1 MTREREFDYVI
12 VGAGSAG
19 CVLAGRLS
27 EDPDVRV
34 LLIEAGGWDRHPF
47 IRIPLGV
54 GRIWPMRRFDWGYY
68 TEPEPNVG
76 NGRIETARGKVVGGS
91 HSINVMGYVRGNAK
105 DYDEWAAGG
114 LPGWGY
120 ADVLPYFK
128 RSERWQG
135 GETTYRGGNGPMH
148 VRETLDRDPLYQG
161 YIDAGVSAGHPY
173 TEDYNGAQQ
182 HGFGWCQWTIRH
194 GRRCSTAAAF
204 LRPALHRPNLTV
216 AVHAHALQVRVEN
229 GRATGVDY
237 LKGGRTVTARA
248 TREVLLSGGTINS
261 PQLLMLS
268 GIGPAD
274 HLRVAGVEPVV
285 DLKGVGQNLQ
295 DHYSTV
301 LTHTRREPGPF
312 VRLTR
317 ADRLA
322 ARIAQ
327 AYLLGTGPATD
338 VPSGFMAFVKTDPAL
353 EAPNIQFLF
362 RSAPPTAGP
371 WFPGIRKAW
380 QDGFACRPILL
391 QPESRGQIRLRSADP
406 LAPARIHQNF
416 LSTEKDLVTLR
427 AGFRLLRDV
436 ANQAPLDPFRAREI
450 APGPD
455 VKTDAEIDAYI
466 RATPATAH
474 HPAGTC
480 KMGVDEAAVVDGE
493 LKVRGVE
500 GLRVADASVMP
511 TVVRGNINAAVIM
524 IAEKAADAIRGKA
537 PPPPEYP

>member
-1 MTREREFDYVI
+1 MRADTEFDYVI

-27 EDPDVRV
+27 EDDGARV

-54 GRIWPMRRFDWGYY
+54 GRIWPMRKFDWGYH

-76 NGRIETARGKVVGGS
+76 NAQIETARGKVVGGS
-91 HSINVMGYVRGNAK
+91 HSINVMGYVRGNAR
-105 DYDEWAAGG
+105 DYDRWAEHG

-135 GETTYRGGNGPMH
+135 GGNAYRGGDGPMH
-148 VRETLDRDPLYQG
+148 VRETLDRDPLYQA

-182 HGFGWCQWTIRH
+182 HGFGWCQWTIRN

-204 LRPALHRPNLTV
+204 LRPALCRPNLSV
-216 AVHAHALQVRVEN
+216 AVRAHALRVRIEH
-229 GRATGVDY
+229 GRATGVDF
-237 LKGGRTVTARA
+237 LQRGRTIAVRA

-268 GIGPAD
+268 GVGDAD
-274 HLRVAGVEPVV
+274 HLRASGIEPIV
-285 DLKGVGQNLQ
+285 DLKGVGQNLH
-295 DHYSTV
+295 DHYSTA
-301 LTHTRREPGPF
+301 LNHERREPGPF

-322 ARIAQ
+322 ARLAQ
-327 AYLLGTGPATD
+327 AYCFGTGPATD
-338 VPSGFMAFVKTDPAL
+338 VPSGFMAFVKTKPEL
-353 EAPNIQFLF
+353 EAPDIQFLC
-362 RSAPPTAGP
+362 RAAPAVAGP

-380 QDGFACRPILL
+380 QDGFSCRPILL
-391 QPESRGQIRLRSADP
+391 QPESRGEIRLRSSNPLDP
-406 LAPARIHQNF
+406 VRIHQNF
-416 LSTEKDLVTLR
+416 LATDNDLHTLR
-427 AGFRLLRDV
+427 AGFRLLREV
-436 ANQAPLDPFRAREI
+436 AGQAPLDPFRAREV
-450 APGPD
+450 APGPE
-455 VKTDAEIDAYI
+455 VKTDGEIDAYI
-466 RATPATAH
+466 RSTPATAH

-480 KMGVDEAAVVDGE
+480 RMGSDQDAVVDGT
-493 LKVRGVE
+493 LKVRGVD

-511 TVVRGNINAAVIM
+511 NIVRGNINAAVIM
-524 IAEKAADAIRGKA
+524 IAEKAADMIRGRPA
-537 PPPPEYP
+537 PPPEHP